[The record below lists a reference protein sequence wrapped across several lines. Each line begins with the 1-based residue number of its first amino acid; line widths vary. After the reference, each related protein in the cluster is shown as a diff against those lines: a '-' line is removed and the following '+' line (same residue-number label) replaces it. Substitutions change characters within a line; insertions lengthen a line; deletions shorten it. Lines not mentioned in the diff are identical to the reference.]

1 MRRQQITSTVNPL
14 IKEALRIKER
24 RGRHGGAV
32 FLIEGPHL
40 IEMSLASPYA
50 SLKHV
55 FFSED
60 FSAAR
65 EGRRLLKRLEETSV
79 NLVETSKR
87 VMEKLTDTETPQG
100 IAAMV
105 ARKTVALDAIPF
117 KTMPL
122 LVVCDGIRDPGNV
135 GTIIRASDAAGA
147 DAVLLTPGTCD
158 AFMPKAIRA
167 SAGSIFTVPVLSA
180 GVGELVSFLG
190 ERRMRLYAADVHT
203 SHSLYETDFRA
214 PVAIAFG
221 NEAHGIGAELLRKA
235 DLLFRIPVIG
245 RAESLNVAMAA
256 SISLYEAVRQRGQIA

>member
-1 MRRQQITSTVNPL
+1 MSLQVIISPSNPL
-14 IKEALRIKER
+14 IKRVLEIKER
-24 RGRHGGAV
+24 HGRHGGAA

-40 IEMSLASPYA
+40 IEMSLTSPYA
-50 SLKHV
+50 SLKQV
-55 FFSED
+55 FFTEA
-60 FSAAR
+60 FSSAG
-65 EGRRLLKRLEETSV
+65 EGRLLLKRLEETSV

-100 IAAMV
+100 IAAV
-105 ARKTVALDAIPF
+105 LALKTVTLDAIPL

-122 LVVCDGIRDPGNV
+122 LVVCDGIRDPGNL

-167 SAGSIFTVPVLSA
+167 SAGSIFTIPVLSA
-180 GVGELVSFLG
+180 GVVGLVSFLE
-190 ERRMRLYAADVHT
+190 ERRMRLYAADVHA
-203 SHSLYETDFRA
+203 SNSLYETDFRA
-214 PVAIAFG
+214 PAAIAFG
-221 NEAHGIGAELLRKA
+221 NEAHGIRAELLEKA

-256 SISLYEAVRQRGQIA
+256 SISLYEAVRQRGW